1 MSDIIK
7 TTRHGRVLEIVFDRA
22 PVNAINTAAS
32 KALYGAFRELQD
44 DPDLSIGIVTGT
56 GERVFSAGWDLKEV
70 ASGEAGL
77 DGDGSSDD
85 EPAAGRGGF
94 AGNTEFWDLH
104 KPLIAAVNGAA
115 IGGGFELA
123 LGCDI
128 IIAAENAYFSLPE
141 MQRGFLADAGAMQRV
156 PRRIPYHIAVELFL
170 TGRPMDAKEA
180 AHWGLVNKVVPLD
193 KLMEECHAMA
203 AQIAEGAPLAIQACM
218 AVLQEIEMLPLEDA
232 MNFTKKGKS
241 GLDIYERMMASED
254 ALEGPVAFAEKR
266 KPVWKGR

>member
-1 MSDIIK
+1 MSDIVK
-7 TTRHGRVLEIVFDRA
+7 TTRHGRVLEIVFDRP

-32 KALYGAFRELQD
+32 EALYAAFRELQD
-44 DPDLSIGIVTGT
+44 DPDLSVGIVTGA
-56 GERVFSAGWDLKEV
+56 GERIFSAGWDLKEV
-70 ASGEAGL
+70 ASGVVSLEDSAEQG
-77 DGDGSSDD
+77 
-85 EPAAGRGGF
+85 EPGGGHGGF

-128 IIAAENAYFSLPE
+128 IIAAEHAYFSLPE

-170 TGRPMDAKEA
+170 TGRRMEAEEA

-203 AQIAEGAPLAIQACM
+203 AQIAEGAPLAIEACM

>member
-1 MSDIIK
+1 MSDIVK
-7 TTRHGRVLEIVFDRA
+7 TTRVGRVLEIVFNRP

-32 KALYGAFRELQD
+32 KSLYAAFRELRD
-44 DPDLSIGIVTGT
+44 DPNLSVGIVTGA
-56 GERVFSAGWDLKEV
+56 GEQIFSAGWDLKEV
-70 ASGEAGL
+70 ASGEISL
-77 DGDGSSDD
+77 ESSAEQE
-85 EPAAGRGGF
+85 EPGGGHGGF

-123 LGCDI
+123 LGCNM

-180 AHWGLVNKVVPLD
+180 AHWGLVNKVVPQD

-203 AQIAEGAPLAIQACM
+203 AQIAEGAPLAIQACL
-218 AVLQEIEMLPLEDA
+218 AVLQEIEMLPLEQA